1 MKKIFII
8 LFTLLFTN
16 TIQSQISTEHQLKQ
30 ANKAAVTWFNN
41 LNIQYTNSKGETC
54 NNYPQAYSGLSYEI
68 KNRFDSL
75 DWVLGVEQ
83 MMISFGD
90 FAGRKEVSR
99 KFRSNWEGTDF
110 AGKLPDGYYVIF
122 QYESKYK
129 NTTNH
134 SEQLILHQDHRSKWR
149 ILDFSYDFTEGEEY
163 TE

>member
-41 LNIQYTNSKGETC
+41 LNSE
-54 NNYPQAYSGLSYEI
+54 NYPESYADLSYEI

>member
-1 MKKIFII
+1 MNKIFII

-30 ANKAAVTWFNN
+30 ANKAAASWFNN
-41 LNIQYTNSKGETC
+41 LNSE
-54 NNYPQAYSGLSYEI
+54 NYPGSYADLSYEI

-75 DWVLGVEQ
+75 DWMLGVEQ

-99 KFRSNWEGTDF
+99 QFRSNWEGTDF
-110 AGKLPDGYYVIF
+110 AGKLPDGYYAIF

-129 NTTNH
+129 NTINH
-134 SEQLILHQDHRSKWR
+134 AEQLILHQDHRSKWR
-149 ILDFSYDFTEGEEY
+149 VLDFSYDFTEG
-163 TE
+163 TDFKD

>member
-1 MKKIFII
+1 MNKIFII

-30 ANKAAVTWFNN
+30 ANKAAASWFNN
-41 LNIQYTNSKGETC
+41 LNSE
-54 NNYPQAYSGLSYEI
+54 NYPGSYADLSYEI

-75 DWVLGVEQ
+75 DWILGVEQ

-90 FAGRKEVSR
+90 FAGRKEVNR

-110 AGKLPDGYYVIF
+110 AGKLPDGYYAIF

-129 NTTNH
+129 KTINH

-149 ILDFSYDFTEGEEY
+149 ILDFSYDFTEGEGY
-163 TE
+163 TEE

>member
-30 ANKAAVTWFNN
+30 ANKAAASWFNN
-41 LNIQYTNSKGETC
+41 LNSE
-54 NNYPQAYSGLSYEI
+54 NYPESYADLSYEI